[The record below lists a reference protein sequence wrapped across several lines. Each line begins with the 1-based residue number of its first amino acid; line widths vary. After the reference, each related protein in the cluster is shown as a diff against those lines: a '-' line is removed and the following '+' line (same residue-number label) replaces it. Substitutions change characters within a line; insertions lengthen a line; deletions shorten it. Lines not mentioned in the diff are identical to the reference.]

1 VKALDQASEVQAAY
15 PVWHQH
21 GFPMLNER
29 RVWGR
34 D

>member
-1 VKALDQASEVQAAY
+1 VKALDKASEAPAAY

-21 GFPMLNER
+21 DFPMLNER